1 MSDPISQAGKGLSSL
16 QQKLLGPDY
25 DYVKWIN
32 TPSELG
38 MSSDGNLGALASD
51 VDGLVQYVKL
61 LVAGGGDAS
70 KTKKP
75 LGNKFFLKTGG
86 MCKDVNSGKEVNRY
100 IYINNIPDG
109 NIPFIT
115 SALGGV
121 NFSQL
126 KGLVPGMVS
135 SMNVLNP
142 FSLFTAFTSGP
153 TPKCRALTM
162 ETVDVNNKV
171 SSETQFVTDTDIL
184 NMNSCWFTYN
194 TNSEGKRVNP
204 LDTTKVC
211 TETFSKMFKTVDTN
225 GKIPPDFISN
235 AFLIGASGL
244 SLYLLYRL
252 TMKNKSPITIKF

>member
-1 MSDPISQAGKGLSSL
+1 MSSVITQAGTKLNEL
-16 QQKLLGPDY
+16 QQELLGPNY
-25 DYVKWIN
+25 EYTKWIN

-38 MSSDGNLGALASD
+38 MSSEGSLSALSKD
-51 VDGLVQYVKL
+51 VNGLIAYVKV
-61 LVAGGGDAS
+61 LVSGGGDAS
-70 KTKKP
+70 KTGKP

-100 IYINNIPDG
+100 IYINNVPDG
-109 NIPFIT
+109 SIPFIT
-115 SALGGV
+115 QGLGGT

-126 KGLVPGMVS
+126 RGLVPGMVS

-153 TPKCRALTM
+153 TPNCRPLKM
-162 ETVDVNNKV
+162 ETIDVNNNV

-184 NMNSCWFTYN
+184 NMNSCWFDYN
-194 TNSEGKRVNP
+194 KNSEGKKVNP
-204 LDTTKVC
+204 LDNSKVC
-211 TETFSKMFKTVDTN
+211 TETFSKMFKTIDTD

-252 TMKNKSPITIKF
+252 TMKNKSPITFKF